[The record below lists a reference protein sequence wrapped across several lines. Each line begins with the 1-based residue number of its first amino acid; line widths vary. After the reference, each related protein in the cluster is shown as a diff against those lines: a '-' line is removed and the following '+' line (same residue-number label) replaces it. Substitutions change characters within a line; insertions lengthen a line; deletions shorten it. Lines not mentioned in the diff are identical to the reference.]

1 VTDDNI
7 DEVNETFNLTATVT
21 SGTTANTSAVG
32 VGTIVDNDP
41 APTISVDNV
50 TATEGT
56 DPYQVFTVSLS
67 NPSSG
72 PIVFNPTLSNGTAIV
87 GTDTGTAL
95 EYNNGS
101 GWVAVP
107 VGGVTFAAGQT
118 SVQVRVSVTDDNI
131 DEVNETFNL
140 TATVTSGTTANTS
153 AVGVGTI
160 VDNDP
165 APVLNISG
173 PATINETAGTAT
185 YTVTLTGNTSLP
197 VTVNYATANGTATS
211 GTDYTS
217 TSGTLTFAPGET
229 SKTIIVPI
237 LNDHTIENSENYT
250 ITLSSPSNATINT
263 GSVSTAIIDDDVA
276 PHVDLDANNSAGVI
290 GDDYRTFYT
299 VGGGLPVSI
308 SDIDTNVTDV
318 NVPVGTDATT
328 KHIKSATVELT
339 NAQTGDAF
347 NFGTMPSGI
356 TASKVGNII
365 TLTSTD
371 PNGSTLDA
379 FESAIKAVTFAADAN
394 TPNATVDRIVKV
406 NVTDIG
412 DNVSNN
418 AFTTITV
425 NVIQAPGTPGSPVNN
440 GDNTV
445 IGGNGDDVLLGDGG
459 GVKTVL
465 QAGTNYNMA
474 FILDVSGSMAFDLD
488 EGSGTSQERLNL
500 LKDGLKQYIQN
511 TVLPFAAKA
520 GTVDGGHINIALIKF
535 ASLVNTS
542 LTISIADVVNG
553 DWSAINTA
561 IDSLVAGGGTNY
573 EAAFYEAEKWFKGVT
588 TGADDA
594 NATTNATDK
603 ASTNADGTAIAGYKN
618 LTFFITDGNPTSY
631 IDTSGNHNLDGD
643 GTATSVRELS
653 EGKSTFEHG
662 YQLTTGNKG
671 LANISTV
678 HAIGIGNAVT
688 KSWLQLFDNTD
699 SIGNITVDVGTANAP
714 TVASIADFNSTSG
727 NNAPASWVA
736 SGDAAAATRSIY
748 NKLLLSDTTQGNGTA
763 AVYQG
768 PSFAVTGSSTFVSF
782 EYGRSNWVAGDT
794 FTWKLQRQVG
804 GVWETVEVGSNAASN
819 DHAPSGTDSTG
830 LFMQSG
836 ILLAG
841 TYRLQFEVEDKSGTG
856 ASNYVVR
863 IDNVQLNTSA
873 GADTVTGSGGNPDVV
888 LTADQFQY
896 GLEAGGLSAT
906 QTPVGN
912 DKLFGG
918 NGNDVMFGDTIN
930 TDWLDWTGRNLDAA
944 NQPDAAGSGMA
955 ALKEYL
961 SLSPSDYTL
970 VNAGLGVQAIDLY
983 NYIKAESNT
992 TTGISRFNATA
1003 DTRGGN
1009 DVLDGGAG
1017 NDILY
1022 GQGGADILIGGAGN
1036 DILFGGTG
1044 ADTFVWG
1051 KSLNTTTGNLVTNGT
1066 NDADGSTDIIKDFNL
1081 AESDKVDAKALLD
1094 ALGWNGSMGTLS
1106 QFVTVTG
1113 NTIDIHNA
1121 ADTISVNI
1129 VVEGQTFTDLNDM
1142 IAKTNF
1148 QTT

>member
-1 VTDDNI
+1 MQYNNGTSWVAVPVGGITFAAGQTSVQVRVAVTDDTI
-7 DEVNETFNLTATVT
+7 DEANETFNLTATVT
-21 SGTTANTSAVG
+21 SGSTANTSA
-32 VGTIVDNDP
+32 T
-41 APTISVDNV
+41 
-50 TATEGT
+50 
-56 DPYQVFTVSLS
+56 
-67 NPSSG
+67 
-72 PIVFNPTLSNGTAIV
+72 
-87 GTDTGTAL
+87 
-95 EYNNGS
+95 
-101 GWVAVP
+101 
-107 VGGVTFAAGQT
+107 
-118 SVQVRVSVTDDNI
+118 
-131 DEVNETFNL
+131 
-140 TATVTSGTTANTS
+140 
-153 AVGVGTI
+153 GVGTI

-165 APVLNISG
+165 APVLNITG

-197 VTVNYATANGTATS
+197 VTVNYGTANGTATS

-217 TSGTLTFAPGET
+217 TSGTLTFAVGET
-229 SKTIIVPI
+229 SKTITVPI
-237 LNDHTIENSENYT
+237 LNDFKVENSENYT
-250 ITLSSPSNATINT
+250 ISLSSPTNATINT
-263 GSVSTAIIDDDVA
+263 GSVTTSIIDDDFA
-276 PHVDLDANNSAGVI
+276 PHVDLDANNSAGVT

-299 VGGGLPVSI
+299 VGGGLAVSI
-308 SDIDTNVTDV
+308 SDIDINVTDV

-356 TASKVGNII
+356 TASKSGNII

-440 GDNTV
+440 GDNTL
-445 IGGNGDDVLLGDGG
+445 IGGDGDDVLLGDAG

-465 QAGTNYNMA
+465 VPGTNYNIA
-474 FILDVSGSMAFDLD
+474 FILDVSGSMQYDLD
-488 EGSGTSQERLNL
+488 GDTGSVSARMNM
-500 LKDGLKQYIQN
+500 LKAGLTQYIQN
-511 TVLPFAAKA
+511 TVLPFAEKA
-520 GTVDGGHINIALIKF
+520 GTSEGGTINLALIPF
-535 ASLVNTS
+535 SGATS
-542 LTISIADVVNG
+542 GGVQNANGAATVDVGSSAQQVPGAILKLSILDLKNGNWAGINDAINGAVNG
-553 DWSAINTA
+553 LKAN
-561 IDSLVAGGGTNY
+561 GGTNY
-573 EAAFYEAEKWFKGVT
+573 EAAFGRTENWFKSLATTDT
-588 TGADDA
+588 TGR
-594 NATTNATDK
+594 
-603 ASTNADGTAIAGYKN
+603 ASAGYKN
-618 LTFFITDGNPTSY
+618 LTFFITDGDPTSY
-631 IDTSGNHNLDGD
+631 INALGAHDLDGN
-643 GTATSVRELS
+643 GAATSLRELQ
-653 EGKSTFEHG
+653 EAKTTFEHG
-662 YQLTTGNKG
+662 FQQTTGNNG
-671 LANISTV
+671 IGSISDV
-678 HAIGIGNAVT
+678 NAIGIGNVV
-688 KSWLQLFDNTD
+688 KKDWLQFYDNTD
-699 SIGNITVDVGTANAP
+699 PVTGSTSTIIIDQRSTAP
-714 TVASIADFNSTSG
+714 TVLPIADFN
-727 NNAPASWVA
+727 N
-736 SGDAAAATRSIY
+736 
-748 NKLLLSDTTQGNGTA
+748 DTTGLNARNSWTASNSDAVVTALGSSNSKLVLKDIAVNGTA
-763 AVYQG
+763 AIYTG
-768 PSFAVTGSSTFVSF
+768 PTITVDATKAGNSFISF
-782 EYGRSNWVAGDT
+782 KYTQQSWTAGDS
-794 FTWKLQRQVG
+794 FVWKLQQLIN
-804 GVWETVEVGSNAASN
+804 GVWTTTEVGSNVAEN
-819 DHAPSGTDSTG
+819 DHATNITALTMQTGIIRSTG
-830 LFMQSG
+830 S
-836 ILLAG
+836 
-841 TYRLQFEVEDKSGTG
+841 YRFVFEVKDINGT
-856 ASNYVVR
+856 ANYQAL
-863 IDNVQLNTSA
+863 IDDLQWNTSA
-873 GADTVTGSGGNPDVV
+873 GVDTLTGQGGNPDTVMTQEQ
-888 LTADQFQY
+888 LQY
-896 GLEAGGLSAT
+896 ALEAGGLSAT
-906 QTPVGN
+906 LNPVGN

-1022 GQGGADILIGGAGN
+1022 GQGGNDILIGGAGN

-1051 KSLNTTTGNLVTNGT
+1051 KTLNTTTGNLDLNGT
-1066 NDADGSTDIIKDFNL
+1066 NNADGSTDTIKGFSL
-1081 AESDKVDAKALLD
+1081 AQGDKVDAKALLD
-1094 ALGWNGSMGTLS
+1094 ALGWNGTIGTLS
-1106 QFVTVTG
+1106 QFVTVSG
-1113 NTIDIHNA
+1113 NTIDIHNV
-1121 ADTISVNI
+1121 ADTLSVNI

>member
-1 VTDDNI
+1 
-7 DEVNETFNLTATVT
+7 
-21 SGTTANTSAVG
+21 GTTANTSAVG

-41 APTISVDNV
+41 APTISVNNV

-56 DPYQVFTVSLS
+56 DQYEVFTVSLS

-87 GTDTGTAL
+87 GTDTGTVL

-107 VGGVTFAAGQT
+107 VGGITFAAGQT

-165 APVLNISG
+165 APVLNITG

-197 VTVNYATANGTATS
+197 VTVNYGTANGTATS

-217 TSGTLTFAPGET
+217 TSGTLTFAVGET
-229 SKTIIVPI
+229 SKTITIPI
-237 LNDHTIENSENYT
+237 LNDFKVENSENYT
-250 ITLSSPSNATINT
+250 ISLSSPSNATINT
-263 GSVSTAIIDDDVA
+263 GSVSTSIIDDDVA
-276 PHVDLDANNSAGVI
+276 PVVDLDANDSSGATGN
-290 GDDYRTFYT
+290 DYKAHYV
-299 VGGGLPVSI
+299 VGAAPISI
-308 SDIDTNVTDV
+308 ADLDVKVTDGNVT
-318 NVPVGTDATT
+318 VPSQQ
-328 KHIKSATVELT
+328 HIKSATVELT
-339 NAQTGDAF
+339 NAQTGDVF
-347 NFGTMPSGI
+347 TYGSMPSGI
-356 TASKVGNII
+356 TASKVGNTI
-365 TLTSTD
+365 TLTSAT
-371 PNGSTLDA
+371 GSTLAD
-379 FESAIKAVTFAADAN
+379 FEAAIKAVTFKASET

-445 IGGNGDDVLLGDGG
+445 IGGNGDDVLLGDAG

-465 QAGTNYNMA
+465 QPGTNYNMA
-474 FILDVSGSMAFDLD
+474 FILDVSGSMRFDLD
-488 EGSGTSQERLNL
+488 QGSGNANERLNL

-535 ASLVNTS
+535 AGLAETS

-553 DWSAINTA
+553 DWTALEATIN
-561 IDSLVAGGGTNY
+561 SLVASGGTNY
-573 EAAFYEAEKWFKGVT
+573 EAAFNQAERWFKGLS
-588 TGADDA
+588 TGAND
-594 NATTNATDK
+594 TTAGTDATDR

-618 LTFFITDGNPTSY
+618 LTFFITDGNPTFYMNGNTEAGSGSEAQNAAAFNTILSQSKSTFDHGY
-631 IDTSGNHNLDGD
+631 NLTSGNAGI
-643 GTATSVRELS
+643 GSISSV
-653 EGKSTFEHG
+653 
-662 YQLTTGNKG
+662 
-671 LANISTV
+671 A
-678 HAIGIGNAVT
+678 AIGLGIGV
-688 KSWLQLFDNTD
+688 KKPWLQMFDNTD
-699 SIGNITVDVGTANAP
+699 SIGNITIDLGTQNVSGESIPNSSAPIIAN
-714 TVASIADFNSTSG
+714 TIANFDNATG
-727 NNAPASWVA
+727 NNAPAAWVA
-736 SGDAAAATRSIY
+736 SGDAAAATRSN
-748 NKLLLSDTTQGNGTA
+748 NKLLLSDTTQGNGIA

-768 PSFAVTGSSTFVSF
+768 PSFVVTGSNTFVSF
-782 EYGRSNWVAGDT
+782 EYGRSNWVAGDA
-794 FTWKLQRQVG
+794 FTWKLQRQNS

-819 DHAPSGTDSTG
+819 DHAPSGTNSTG

-841 TYRLQFEVEDKSGTG
+841 TYRLQFEVEDNSGTG
-856 ASNYVVR
+856 TGDYVVR

-873 GADTVTGSGGNPDVV
+873 GADTITTTGGQPDIVI
-888 LTADQFQY
+888 TADQFQY
-896 GLEAGGLSAT
+896 ALEAGGLFAT
-906 QTPVGN
+906 LTPVGN

-918 NGNDVMFGDTIN
+918 NGNDVMFVDTIN
-930 TDWLDWTGRNLDAA
+930 TDWLNWTGRNLDAA

-961 SLSPSDYTL
+961 SLNPPDYTL
-970 VNAGLGVQAIDLY
+970 VNAGLGVQDIDLY

-1009 DVLDGGAG
+1009 DVLDGGMG

-1022 GQGGADILIGGAGN
+1022 GQGGNDILIGGAGN

-1051 KSLNTTTGNLVTNGT
+1051 KTLNTTTGNLVTNGT

-1081 AESDKVDAKALLD
+1081 AQGDKVDAKALLD
-1094 ALGWNGSMGTLS
+1094 ALGWNGNMGTLS
-1106 QFVTVTG
+1106 QFVSVTG

>member
-7 DEVNETFNLTATVT
+7 DEANETFNLTATVT
-21 SGTTANTSAVG
+21 SGTTANTSA
-32 VGTIVDNDP
+32 T
-41 APTISVDNV
+41 
-50 TATEGT
+50 
-56 DPYQVFTVSLS
+56 
-67 NPSSG
+67 
-72 PIVFNPTLSNGTAIV
+72 
-87 GTDTGTAL
+87 
-95 EYNNGS
+95 
-101 GWVAVP
+101 
-107 VGGVTFAAGQT
+107 
-118 SVQVRVSVTDDNI
+118 
-131 DEVNETFNL
+131 
-140 TATVTSGTTANTS
+140 
-153 AVGVGTI
+153 GVGTI

-165 APVLNISG
+165 APVLNITG

-197 VTVNYATANGTATS
+197 VTVNYGTANGTATS

-217 TSGTLTFAPGET
+217 TSGTLTFAVGET
-229 SKTIIVPI
+229 SKTITVPI
-237 LNDHTIENSENYT
+237 LNDFKVENSENYT
-250 ITLSSPSNATINT
+250 ISLSSPTNATINT
-263 GSVSTAIIDDDVA
+263 GSVTTSIINDDFA
-276 PHVDLDANNSAGVI
+276 PHVDLDANNSAGVT
-290 GDDYRTFYT
+290 GGDYRTFYT
-299 VGGGLPVSI
+299 VGGGLAVSI

-356 TASKVGNII
+356 TASKSGNII

-440 GDNTV
+440 GDNTL
-445 IGGNGDDVLLGDGG
+445 IGGDGDDVLLGDAG

-465 QAGTNYNMA
+465 SPGTNYNIA

-488 EGSGTSQERLNL
+488 QGSGTSQERLNL

-535 ASLVNTS
+535 AGLAETS
-542 LTISIADVVNG
+542 LTISIGDVVNG
-553 DWSAINTA
+553 DWTALEATIN
-561 IDSLVAGGGTNY
+561 SLVASGGTNY
-573 EAAFYEAEKWFKGVT
+573 EAAFNQAERWFKGLS
-588 TGADDA
+588 TGANDA

-618 LTFFITDGNPTSY
+618 LTFFITDGNPTYYMNGNTQAGSGSEAQNAAEFNTILRQSKSTFDHGY
-631 IDTSGNHNLDGD
+631 NLTSGNG
-643 GTATSVRELS
+643 GIGS
-653 EGKSTFEHG
+653 
-662 YQLTTGNKG
+662 
-671 LANISTV
+671 ISTV
-678 HAIGIGNAVT
+678 AAIGLGIGVKN
-688 KSWLQLFDNTD
+688 SWLQLFDNSD
-699 SIGNITVDVGTANAP
+699 SIGNITIDVGTQNVSGSSVTDSSVPTAN
-714 TVASIADFNSTSG
+714 SIANFDNATG
-727 NNAPASWVA
+727 NNAPSAWVA
-736 SGDAAAATRSIY
+736 SADATAATRTIY
-748 NKLLLSDTTQGNGTA
+748 NKLLLKDSTQGNGVA

-782 EYGRSNWVAGDT
+782 EYGRDNWVAGDT
-794 FTWKLQRQVG
+794 FTWKLQRLVG
-804 GVWETVEVGSNAASN
+804 GVWETVEVGSNASAN
-819 DHAPSGTDSTG
+819 DHAPTGASSTG
-830 LFMQSG
+830 FFMQSG

-863 IDNVQLNTSA
+863 IDNLQLNTSA
-873 GADTVTGSGGNPDVV
+873 GVDTIATTGGRPDIV

-896 GLEAGGLSAT
+896 ALERGGLSAT
-906 QTPVGN
+906 LNPVGN
-912 DKLFGG
+912 DKLSGG
-918 NGNDVMFGDTIN
+918 SGNDVMFGDTIN

-1044 ADTFVWG
+1044 ADTFVGG

-1081 AESDKVDAKALLD
+1081 AQGDKVDAKALLD
-1094 ALGWNGSMGTLS
+1094 ALGWNGNIGTLS
-1106 QFVTVTG
+1106 QFVSVTG

>member
-1 VTDDNI
+1 M
-7 DEVNETFNLTATVT
+7 T
-21 SGTTANTSAVG
+21 SGTTANTSATG

-41 APTISVDNV
+41 APTISVNNV

-56 DPYQVFTVSLS
+56 DLYEVFTVSLS

-95 EYNNGS
+95 QYNNGTS
-101 GWVAVP
+101 WVAVP
-107 VGGVTFAAGQT
+107 AGGITFAAGQT
-118 SVQVRVSVTDDNI
+118 SVQVRVAVTDDNI
-131 DEVNETFNL
+131 DEANETFNL

-153 AVGVGTI
+153 ATGVGTI

-165 APVLNISG
+165 APVLNITG

-197 VTVNYATANGTATS
+197 VTVNYGTANGTATS

-217 TSGTLTFAPGET
+217 TSGTLTFAVGET
-229 SKTIIVPI
+229 SKTITVPI
-237 LNDHTIENSENYT
+237 LNDFKVENSENYT
-250 ITLSSPSNATINT
+250 ISLSSPTNATINT
-263 GSVSTAIIDDDVA
+263 GSVTTSIINDDFA
-276 PHVDLDANNSAGVI
+276 PHVDLDANNSAGVT

-299 VGGGLPVSI
+299 VGGGLAVSI

-318 NVPVGTDATT
+318 NVPAGTDATT

-356 TASKVGNII
+356 TASKSGNII

-440 GDNTV
+440 GDNTL
-445 IGGNGDDVLLGDGG
+445 IGGDGDDVLLGDAG

-465 QAGTNYNMA
+465 VPGTNYNIA

-488 EGSGTSQERLNL
+488 QGSGTSQERLNL

-535 ASLVNTS
+535 AGLAETS
-542 LTISIADVVNG
+542 LTISIGDVVNG
-553 DWSAINTA
+553 DWTALEATIN
-561 IDSLVAGGGTNY
+561 SLVASGGTNY
-573 EAAFYEAEKWFKGVT
+573 EAAFNQAERWFKGLS
-588 TGADDA
+588 TGANDA

-618 LTFFITDGNPTSY
+618 LTFFITDGNPTFY
-631 IDTSGNHNLDGD
+631 MDGNTEAGSGSETQNS
-643 GTATSVRELS
+643 TAFNTILS
-653 EGKSTFEHG
+653 QSKSTFDHG
-662 YQLTTGNKG
+662 YNLTTGNKG
-671 LANISTV
+671 LGAISTV
-678 HAIGIGNAVT
+678 SAIGLGIGV
-688 KSWLQLFDNTD
+688 KKPWLQLFDNSD
-699 SIGNITVDVGTANAP
+699 SIGNITIDLGTQNVSGSSVTGSTAP
-714 TVASIADFNSTSG
+714 TPSSIANFDNTTG
-727 NNAPASWVA
+727 NNAPSSWVA
-736 SGDAAAATRSIY
+736 SGDAAAATRSTY

-768 PSFAVTGSSTFVSF
+768 PSFVVTGNNTFVSF

-794 FTWKLQRQVG
+794 FTWKLQRQNS
-804 GVWETVEVGSNAASN
+804 GVWETVEVGSNASSN
-819 DHAPSGTDSTG
+819 DHAPSGFDATG

-841 TYRLQFEVEDKSGTG
+841 TYRLQFEVEDNSGTG
-856 ASNYVVR
+856 TGDYRVR

-896 GLEAGGLSAT
+896 ALEAGGLSAT
-906 QTPVGN
+906 PTPVGN

-1022 GQGGADILIGGAGN
+1022 GQGGNDILIGGAGN

-1051 KSLNTTTGNLVTNGT
+1051 KSLNTTTGNLDLNGT
-1066 NDADGSTDIIKDFNL
+1066 NNADGSTDTIKGFSL
-1081 AESDKVDAKALLD
+1081 AQGDKVDAKALLD
-1094 ALGWNGSMGTLS
+1094 ALGWNGTIGTLS
-1106 QFVTVTG
+1106 QFVTVSG
-1113 NTIDIHNA
+1113 NTIDIHNV
-1121 ADTISVNI
+1121 ADTLSVNI

>member
-1 VTDDNI
+1 
-7 DEVNETFNLTATVT
+7 
-21 SGTTANTSAVG
+21 TANTSA
-32 VGTIVDNDP
+32 T
-41 APTISVDNV
+41 
-50 TATEGT
+50 
-56 DPYQVFTVSLS
+56 
-67 NPSSG
+67 
-72 PIVFNPTLSNGTAIV
+72 
-87 GTDTGTAL
+87 
-95 EYNNGS
+95 
-101 GWVAVP
+101 
-107 VGGVTFAAGQT
+107 
-118 SVQVRVSVTDDNI
+118 
-131 DEVNETFNL
+131 
-140 TATVTSGTTANTS
+140 
-153 AVGVGTI
+153 GVGTI

-165 APVLNISG
+165 APVLNITG

-217 TSGTLTFAPGET
+217 TSGTLTFAVGET
-229 SKTIIVPI
+229 SKTITIPI
-237 LNDHTIENSENYT
+237 LNDFKVENSENYT
-250 ITLSSPSNATINT
+250 ISLSSPTNATINT
-263 GSVSTAIIDDDVA
+263 GSVTTSIIDDDFA
-276 PHVDLDANNSAGVI
+276 PHVDLDANNSAGVT

-299 VGGGLPVSI
+299 VGGGLAVSI

-356 TASKVGNII
+356 TASKSGNII

-445 IGGNGDDVLLGDGG
+445 IGGDGDDVLLGDAG

-465 QAGTNYNMA
+465 QAGTNYNIA

-488 EGSGTSQERLNL
+488 QGSGTSQERLNL

-535 ASLVNTS
+535 AGLAETS

-553 DWSAINTA
+553 DWTALETAIN
-561 IDSLVAGGGTNY
+561 SLTQGGGTNY
-573 EAAFYEAEKWFKGVT
+573 EAAFNQAERWFKGLS
-588 TGADDA
+588 TGANDA
-594 NATTNATDK
+594 NTGTNASDR

-618 LTFFITDGNPTSY
+618 LTFFITDGNPTFYMNGNTEDGSGSENQNAAAFNTILSQSKSTFDHGY
-631 IDTSGNHNLDGD
+631 NLTSGNG
-643 GTATSVRELS
+643 GIGS
-653 EGKSTFEHG
+653 
-662 YQLTTGNKG
+662 
-671 LANISTV
+671 ISTV
-678 HAIGIGNAVT
+678 AAIGLGIGV
-688 KSWLQLFDNTD
+688 KKPWLQMFDNTD
-699 SIGNITVDVGTANAP
+699 SIGNITIDLGTQNVSGASITNSSAP
-714 TVASIADFNSTSG
+714 TATSIANFDNAVG
-727 NNAPASWVA
+727 NNAPSAWVA
-736 SGDAAAATRSIY
+736 SGDAAAATRTSF
-748 NKLLLSDTTQGNGTA
+748 NKLLLSDTTQGNGVA

-856 ASNYVVR
+856 TGNYRVR

-873 GADTVTGSGGNPDVV
+873 GTDTIITTGGQPDIV

-896 GLEAGGLSAT
+896 ALEAGGLST
-906 QTPVGN
+906 TLTPVGN

-961 SLSPSDYTL
+961 SRSPSDYTL

-1022 GQGGADILIGGAGN
+1022 GQGGNDILIGGAGN

-1051 KSLNTTTGNLVTNGT
+1051 KTLNTTTGNLDLNGT
-1066 NDADGSTDIIKDFNL
+1066 NNADGSTDTIKGFSL
-1081 AESDKVDAKALLD
+1081 AESDKIDAKALLD

-1106 QFVTVTG
+1106 QFVSVSG
-1113 NTIDIHNA
+1113 NTIDIHNV
-1121 ADTISVNI
+1121 ADTLSVNI